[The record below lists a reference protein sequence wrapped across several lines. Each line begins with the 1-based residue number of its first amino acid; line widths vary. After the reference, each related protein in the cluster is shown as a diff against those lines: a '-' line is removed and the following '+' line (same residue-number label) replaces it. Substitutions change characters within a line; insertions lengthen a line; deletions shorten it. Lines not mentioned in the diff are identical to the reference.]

1 MERRFDM
8 GDFEQS
14 LKDHADQFR
23 LTPSRRVW
31 KGIYND
37 LHPGS
42 KWPSITV
49 AVIFIITL
57 VTIGNLNNSPRP
69 TERSQAVELNK
80 LISATPNINSGNG
93 SLATN
98 SEKLVITDYLFS
110 HEKSYN
116 NLSLTRE
123 LSENLIEQEEN
134 INELKED
141 QSASVVKSNN
151 TLLTTAPVSTA
162 MNKADLT
169 YNTSKVSSK
178 VNPMVVGK
186 YNTTSSDK
194 NFSSLV
200 SPKKEDQSKNNNR
213 TTISLDEKYFTILNE
228 LNSTVPEPEYSF
240 VRFDPNELSLINNE
254 STLLN
259 TDILAG
265 NGILKESEQNKLA
278 SLAATRK
285 NKKVKWIYYLTPSVS
300 SASFRDKGMTFNFV
314 SLQNRAFHGMTYN
327 ADWGLDAGTQMN
339 YRISEKW
346 NFITG
351 ANIRYSGYNI
361 VSNLVH
367 PTFTTLTLRDNSG
380 LDYSKTYITHYGN
393 GITQNQISL
402 LNYSLQASIPV
413 GLQYNIWQNKNI
425 QINLASTIDV
435 STVLKSNAHIISSD
449 DRFYVRDP
457 LLSRKVNMGANFNP
471 NIVISGQKV
480 KWHVGPNIHYRLFST
495 YNDSYLIKEHLVDYG
510 IRIGIS
516 K

>member
-14 LKDHADQFR
+14 LKGHADQFR

-49 AVIFIITL
+49 AAIFIITL

-69 TERSQAVELNK
+69 AEKNEAVELDK
-80 LISATPNINSGNG
+80 SITATPNTNSENE
-93 SLATN
+93 SLVTN
-98 SEKLVITDYLFS
+98 SEKLIIADYLFS

-116 NLSLTRE
+116 ALSLTKN
-123 LSENLIEQEEN
+123 LSENLKEQEKN
-134 INELKED
+134 INEFDEVGGTPVSKR
-141 QSASVVKSNN
+141 NN
-151 TLLTTAPVSTA
+151 TLLTTAPVSAA

-169 YNTSKVSSK
+169 YNPNKMLVPGNLSMK
-178 VNPMVVGK
+178 K
-186 YNTTSSDK
+186 YNTLISDK
-194 NFSSLV
+194 NSSSLV
-200 SPKKEDQSKNNNR
+200 FPKKEDQSNDNNN
-213 TTISLDEKYFTILNE
+213 TTISLDKEYFTILNG
-228 LNSTVPEPEYSF
+228 LNTSASEHEYSI
-240 VRFDPNELSLINNE
+240 VRFEHSRLSLINNE
-254 STLLN
+254 SVLLN
-259 TDILAG
+259 TGILAG
-265 NGILKESEQNKLA
+265 TGILKESKQNKLVS
-278 SLAATRK
+278 SLAAKRK

-327 ADWGLDAGTQMN
+327 ADWGMDAGAQMN
-339 YRISEKW
+339 YRLSEKW

-367 PTFTTLTLRDNSG
+367 PTFTTLKLRDNSG

-425 QINLASTIDV
+425 QLNLASTIDV
-435 STVLKSNAHIISSD
+435 STVLKSNAYIISSD
-449 DRFYVRDP
+449 DRFYVKDP
-457 LLSRKVNMGANFNP
+457 LLSRRVNMGINFNP

-480 KWHVGPNIHYRLFST
+480 KWHVGPNIHYQLFST
-495 YNDSYLIKEHLVDYG
+495 YQDSYLIKEHLVDYG